1 MYKFDW
7 SLIGESQ
14 APYVENFQLFLPSR
28 EYNTGSGKKKRS
40 TRIVVT
46 ADTQAGSYFSTNVNS
61 SVLYKL
67 PEMQTSY
74 VTVYQEGY
82 RSSTCPQE
90 IPNPYSLC
98 NNLPNICLT
107 STNEA
112 GDSLLPTTLS
122 TWKVTYSVQ
131 SGEEVV
137 KWLAPTN
144 VTTNLNLIAK
154 IKLRMP
160 KVSANPLTEIAND
173 QPDLTDLCCDDNTYR
188 ASLVDS
194 VCTDCPTGS
203 KSKLGG
209 YYCEAKPSTE
219 EKKRGKKK
227 GKNKR
232 KKKKNRKNKER

>member
-1 MYKFDW
+1 M
-7 SLIGESQ
+7 
-14 APYVENFQLFLPSR
+14 V
-28 EYNTGSGKKKRS
+28 GS
-40 TRIVVT
+40 
-46 ADTQAGSYFSTNVNS
+46 
-61 SVLYKL
+61 
-67 PEMQTSY
+67 
-74 VTVYQEGY
+74 
-82 RSSTCPQE
+82 
-90 IPNPYSLC
+90 
-98 NNLPNICLT
+98 
-107 STNEA
+107 
-112 GDSLLPTTLS
+112 
-122 TWKVTYSVQ
+122 
-131 SGEEVV
+131 
-137 KWLAPTN
+137 N

-194 VCTDCPTGS
+194 VCTDCPPGS